1 MISYRNVEGNME
13 TFYVSMTTIR
23 ELDRWSVFMATML
36 KNKTIELNRTRKF
49 LS

>member
-23 ELDRWSVFMATML
+23 ELDRWSAFMATML
-36 KNKTIELNRTRKF
+36 KKKNIELN
-49 LS
+49 